1 MIVHKIF
8 RQSKHVM
15 HVYQL
20 FDQIFYTLSN
30 AAVSGDDTE
39 GNENEN
45 VSIPLL
51 MRNPLPDVEGYEK
64 NEKLDIAL
72 RPEQVSID
80 RFPKGYMKTDKLFF
94 YPLSRSIIMCCNLI
108 SSLLLAHNDYIE
120 QFSILTCTAVLKVCS
135 MYSLVLGASL

>member
-1 MIVHKIF
+1 
-8 RQSKHVM
+8 M

-94 YPLSRSIIMCCNLI
+94 YPLSRSIIMC
-108 SSLLLAHNDYIE
+108 
-120 QFSILTCTAVLKVCS
+120 
-135 MYSLVLGASL
+135 